1 MPLAAFAR
9 RRTPAQRLLLLVL
22 VVVLADFSI
31 PDGCDCD
38 PNDLTQTRAGAV
50 TINGR

>member
-1 MPLAAFAR
+1 MIAAFAR
-9 RRTPAQRLLLLVL
+9 RRTPMQRLALLVL

-38 PNDLTQTRAGAV
+38 AARTRTAA
-50 TINGR
+50 TITTKAIP